1 MCCRYYME
9 MNPELRPIVEEM
21 NRAPLAVKMR
31 EKLGK
36 PLTSEGEVRPTDI
49 VPAIASAPSGTAK
62 VYPMLWGFS
71 ARGADRP
78 IVNARVETAPRKPL
92 WKEAWAKHRCIIPA
106 SWYFEWEHLISPSGK
121 PKTGDRYLIQ
131 PRGLEVCYMA
141 GLYRLE
147 EFRDLKYPVFAILTR
162 APSPELSWIHDRMPV
177 ILPAERIDEWIRPE
191 GDAGEIVKAAVT
203 DMISEKAVQ

>member
-1 MCCRYYME
+1 
-9 MNPELRPIVEEM
+9 
-21 NRAPLAVKMR
+21 MR

-106 SWYFEWEHLISPSGK
+106 SWYFEWEHLISNDGK
-121 PKTGDRYLIQ
+121 KKTGPKYLIQ
-131 PRGLEVCYMA
+131 PKDSAVTWMC
-141 GLYRLE
+141 GLYRIE
-147 EFRDLKYPVFAILTR
+147 EGLPVFVILTR
-162 APSPELSWIHDRMPV
+162 APGEEIRFIHDRMPL
-177 ILPAERIDEWIRPE
+177 ILPEQYVGEWIKPETRPE
-191 GDAGEIVKAAVT
+191 ELVKEAQT
-203 DMISEKAVQ
+203 EMYFEKA